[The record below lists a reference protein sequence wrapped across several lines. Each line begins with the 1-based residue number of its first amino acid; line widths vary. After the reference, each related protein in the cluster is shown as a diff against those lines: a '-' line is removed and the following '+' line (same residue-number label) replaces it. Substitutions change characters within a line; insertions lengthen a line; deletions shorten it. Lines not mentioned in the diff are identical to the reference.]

1 MTKSSDDVPAKGAF
15 GSREQVDSRTDPEE
29 VITAVRGANP
39 FVGLT
44 PGQVASAGARWAQA
58 FVRRPRVLTSS
69 LGEWALDEARVLAG
83 RSDAAPDPK
92 DRRFTDPAWS
102 ESWLWRRVAQSYLVT
117 RDRLIASVDRLDL
130 DDKSCE
136 RARFA
141 LMQVTEAAAPTN
153 NLLTNP
159 TALRTLGETRGRSVV
174 SGALHFLHDM
184 RHNGGMP
191 SQVDTR
197 PFKLGV
203 TTAASPGAVIYRSP
217 MFELIQYEPTTRQ
230 VHSVPTV
237 LIPPQINRY
246 YFLDLAPGR
255 SFVEYAVSQGLQ
267 VFCISWRN
275 PTPRQ
280 RDWDL
285 DDYAAACVDAM
296 RITAAVAKSPSVNIA
311 GFCAGGM
318 TTSSVLSH
326 LAVEDPTLVSA
337 ATLGVT
343 LVDSDV
349 HSTLNM
355 FASERSVDAAL
366 TRSRRRGVLS
376 GASLARTF
384 AFVRPNDL
392 IWNYV
397 VSNYLLGQNPPAFDV
412 LAWNSDAT
420 NMPAALHATFLDMW
434 LNNAL
439 VNAGRASVLGTPVD
453 LAKVHNDLYVV
464 GARTDHLVPW
474 QSAYAAT
481 QHFGGKIRYV
491 LSNSGHIQALIN
503 PPGNPKATY
512 LTNDDN
518 PEEAELWL
526 HGAQRH
532 DGSWWEDW
540 ALWSKQRSGNLHAT
554 ARMLGNKTYPPLA
567 HAPGAYV
574 TE

>member
-1 MTKSSDDVPAKGAF
+1 MTTTSTPTGAKSPTSV
-15 GSREQVDSRTDPEE
+15 REARPSADPEE
-29 VITAVRGANP
+29 VFEAVRGANP

-44 PGQVASAGARWAQA
+44 SGQVVRAAVRWGEALVKRPKVLAASVGGWAA
-58 FVRRPRVLTSS
+58 DEVRVLTGASN
-69 LGEWALDEARVLAG
+69 AK
-83 RSDAAPDPK
+83 PDPK
-92 DRRFTDPAWS
+92 DRRFADPAWQ
-102 ESWLWRRVAQSYLVT
+102 ESPLWRRVAQSYLVT
-117 RDRLIASVDRLDL
+117 RQRVMDSIDRLDL
-130 DDKSCE
+130 DDKSAE

-141 LMQVTEAAAPTN
+141 LMQATEAAAPTN

-159 TALRTLGETRGRSVV
+159 TALRTLVETRGKSVID
-174 SGALHFLHDM
+174 GGRHFFHDM

-197 PFKLGV
+197 PFELGV
-203 TTAASPGAVIYRSP
+203 NMAATPGAVVYRSP
-217 MFELIQYEPTTRQ
+217 MFELIQYGPTTPN
-230 VHSVPTV
+230 VHAIPTV
-237 LIPPQINRY
+237 IIPPQINRF

-255 SFVEYAVSQGLQ
+255 SFVEYALSQGLQ
-267 VFCISWRN
+267 IFCLSWRN

-285 DDYAAACVDAM
+285 DDYAASCVDALRIAA
-296 RITAAVAKSPSVNIA
+296 RITRAPHVNMA

-318 TTSSVLSH
+318 TTCSVLSH
-326 LAVEDPTLVSA
+326 LAAIEPTLVNA

-343 LVDSDV
+343 LIDSDV
-349 HSTLNM
+349 NSTLNM
-355 FASERSVDAAL
+355 FASERAVEAAIS
-366 TRSRRRGVLS
+366 RSQAKGVLE
-376 GASLARTF
+376 GDSLAKVF

-397 VSNYLLGQNPPAFDV
+397 VSNYLLGKNPPAFDV

-420 NMPAALHATFLDMW
+420 NMPAALHARFMDMW

-453 LAKVHNDLYVV
+453 LAKVNNDLYVV

-481 QHFGGKIRYV
+481 QLFGGKVHYV

-503 PPGNPKATY
+503 PPGNPKAAY
-512 LTNDDN
+512 LTNDDYPAD
-518 PEEAELWL
+518 PEVWL
-526 HGAQRH
+526 KSATRQQ
-532 DGSWWEDW
+532 GSWWEDW
-540 ALWSKQRSGNLHAT
+540 AAWSRERSGEH
-554 ARMLGNKTYPPLA
+554 RSRPRSLGNKAYLPLA
-567 HAPGAYV
+567 AAPGEYV

>member
-1 MTKSSDDVPAKGAF
+1 MDAMTTSPTPPSDA
-15 GSREQVDSRTDPEE
+15 QVTVEA
-29 VITAVRGANP
+29 IRGANP

-44 PGQVASAGARWAQA
+44 PGQVASAASRWAQA
-58 FVRRPRVLTSS
+58 LIRRPKVLVDS
-69 LGEWALDEARVLAG
+69 LADWAVDEARVIAG
-83 RSDAAPDPK
+83 QSEVKPDPR
-92 DRRFTDPAWS
+92 DRRFTDAAWQ
-102 ESWLWRRVAQSYLVT
+102 ESALWRRVAQSYLVT
-117 RDRLIASVDRLDL
+117 RDQLLGSVDRLNL
-130 DDKSCE
+130 DEKSAE

-159 TALRTLGETRGRSVV
+159 TALRRLVATRGKSLVDGGRHLVYDV
-174 SGALHFLHDM
+174 L
-184 RHNGGMP
+184 HNGGMP

-197 PFKLGV
+197 PFKIGV
-203 TTAASPGAVIYRSP
+203 NTAASAGAVVYRSP
-217 MFELIQYEPTTRQ
+217 MFEFIQYSPSTPT
-230 VHSVPTV
+230 VHAIPTV

-285 DDYAAACVDAM
+285 DDYAASCIEAM
-296 RITAAVAKSPSVNIA
+296 RIAARIAKAPHVNIA

-326 LAVEDPTLVSA
+326 LAVVEPTLINA

-343 LVDSDV
+343 LIDSEQN
-349 HSTLNM
+349 STLNM
-355 FASERSVDAAL
+355 FASERATEAAL
-366 TRSRRRGVLS
+366 TRSRKQGVLS
-376 GASLARTF
+376 GQSLAKMF

-397 VSNYLLGQNPPAFDV
+397 VSNYLLGDNPPAFDV

-439 VNAGRASVLGTPVD
+439 VNTGRASVLGTPVD
-453 LAKVHNDLYVV
+453 LGKVQNDIYVV

-481 QHFGGKIRYV
+481 QHFGGDVRYV

-512 LTNDDN
+512 YTNTEQPADT
-518 PEEAELWL
+518 EIWL
-526 HGAQRH
+526 KGADRH
-532 DGSWWEDW
+532 QGSWWEDW
-540 ALWSKQRSGNLHAT
+540 AIWSKDRSGAMRARPRSLGSKTYQPLAT
-554 ARMLGNKTYPPLA
+554 A
-567 HAPGAYV
+567 PGEYV

>member
-1 MTKSSDDVPAKGAF
+1 MTTPPTRSNRSRIREVKAPAPPDAQ
-15 GSREQVDSRTDPEE
+15 E
-29 VITAVRGANP
+29 TAEAIRGANP

-44 PGQVASAGARWAQA
+44 PSQVALAASRWAQA
-58 FVRRPRVLTSS
+58 LVRRPKVLVDS
-69 LGEWALDEARVLAG
+69 LGSWAVDEARVIAG
-83 RSDAAPDPK
+83 QSEVKPDPK
-92 DRRFTDPAWS
+92 DRRFTDTAWQ
-102 ESWLWRRVAQSYLVT
+102 ESPLWRRVVQSYLVT
-117 RDRLIASVDRLDL
+117 RDRVLGSVDGLDL
-130 DDKSCE
+130 DEKSAE

-141 LMQVTEAAAPTN
+141 LMQVTEATAPTN
-153 NLLTNP
+153 NLITNP
-159 TALRTLGETRGRSVV
+159 AALRRLVETRGKSLVDGGRHLV
-174 SGALHFLHDM
+174 HDLI
-184 RHNGGMP
+184 HNGGMP

-197 PFKLGV
+197 PFQIGV
-203 TTAASPGAVIYRSP
+203 NTAATAGAVVYRSP
-217 MFELIQYEPTTRQ
+217 MFELIQYSPSTPT
-230 VHSVPTV
+230 VHAVPTV

-255 SFVEYAVSQGLQ
+255 SFVEYAVSQRLQ

-285 DDYAAACVDAM
+285 DDYASSCIEAM
-296 RITAAVAKSPSVNIA
+296 RIAARITKAPHVNIA

-326 LAVEDPTLVSA
+326 LAAVEPTLVNA

-343 LVDSDV
+343 LIDGEQS
-349 HSTLNM
+349 STLNM
-355 FASERSVDAAL
+355 FASERATEAAL
-366 TRSRRRGVLS
+366 ARSRKKGVLS
-376 GASLARTF
+376 GESLAKMF

-397 VSNYLLGQNPPAFDV
+397 VSNYLLGDNPPAFDV

-439 VNAGRASVLGTPVD
+439 VKTGRASVLGTPVD
-453 LAKVHNDLYVV
+453 LGKVQNDMYVV

-481 QHFGGKIRYV
+481 QHFGGDVRYV

-512 LTNDDN
+512 YTN
-518 PEEAELWL
+518 AEQPPDTEIWL
-526 HGAQRH
+526 KGADRQQ
-532 DGSWWEDW
+532 GSWWEDW
-540 ALWSKQRSGNLHAT
+540 AIWSKDRSGALR
-554 ARMLGNKTYPPLA
+554 ARPRSLGTKTYEPLTA
-567 HAPGAYV
+567 APGEYV
-574 TE
+574 KE